1 MDWVLLVLVLLL
13 LLVLLVVLVGF
24 SSTSSLAFA
33 SLAPWRETL
42 CWRSLVAPEFLSL
55 TQRRKARQGRW
66 GGGARDGLM
75 VVE

>member
-55 TQRRKARQGRW
+55 SQRRKDAQGDGA
-66 GGGARDGLM
+66 GGRGM
-75 VVE
+75 E